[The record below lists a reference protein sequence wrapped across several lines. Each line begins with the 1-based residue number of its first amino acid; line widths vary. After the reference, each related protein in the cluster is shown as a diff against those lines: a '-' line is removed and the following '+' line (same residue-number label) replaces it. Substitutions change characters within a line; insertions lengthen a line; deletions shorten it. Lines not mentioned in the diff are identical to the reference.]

1 MAGALEGI
9 RVLDWTIV
17 QMGPSATRMLSD
29 MGAEVIHIEK
39 RVTGDQARELYRDL
53 KARDGNPL
61 PGGRSAYFEGHN
73 RGKKSITVD
82 VTKEKGKELIYRL
95 VKNSDVFVHN
105 FRQGVPEKLKLDYE
119 TLCQYNPKLIFAAAS
134 GYGPN
139 GPEAREPTYDNL
151 GMARSGIMTVIG
163 EPGMPP
169 LRIRGAIAD
178 QAGAIMTSY
187 GILAALIARDRL
199 GIGQKVDASH
209 LGSMMA
215 LQTTTLSMSL
225 ILGQEITRENRTKM
239 PNPLWNY
246 YQCQGGRWLVMQ
258 MSDEKYWPTMCKGLG
273 IEHLEKDPRFEN
285 VEKREENCEELI
297 AIMDEIFL
305 TKSHTEWMKTLKE
318 TGDVICTPIQTIADL
333 PDDPQVIA
341 NDYIVDCN
349 HKVLGP
355 VKMMGI
361 PFQLSKTPGY
371 IKCEA
376 PELGEHTEEI
386 LIQVGGY
393 SKEEVT
399 GLRDEEII

>member
-1 MAGALEGI
+1 MAGPIEGI

-17 QMGPSATRMLSD
+17 QMGPSATRMLAD
-29 MGAEVIHIEK
+29 LGAEVIHIEK
-39 RVTGDQARELYRDL
+39 RITGDQSRELYRDL

-61 PGGRSAYFEGHN
+61 PGGRSAYFEAHN

-95 VKNSDVFVHN
+95 FKNSDVFVHN

-119 TLCQYNPKLIFAAAS
+119 TLCRYNPKIIFAAAS
-134 GYGPN
+134 GYGPK

-151 GMARSGIMTVIG
+151 GMARSGIMTVVG

-178 QAGAIMTSY
+178 QAGAILTSY
-187 GILAALIARDRL
+187 GILAALLARERL

-215 LQTTTLSMSL
+215 LQTTTLSLSL
-225 ILGQEITRENRTKM
+225 YLGQEITRENRTKM

-246 YQCQGGRWLVMQ
+246 YQCRGGRWLVMQ
-258 MSDEKYWPTMCKGLG
+258 MSDEKYWPTVCKGLG

-285 VEKREENCEELI
+285 VEKREKHCEELI
-297 AIMDEIFL
+297 AIMDKIFL
-305 TKSHTEWMKTLKE
+305 TRSHTEWMKTLKAA
-318 TGDVICTPIQTIADL
+318 GDVICTPIQTIAEL

-341 NDYIVDCN
+341 NDYIIDCN

-355 VKMMGI
+355 VKVMGI
-361 PFQLSKTPGY
+361 PFQLSKTPGF

-386 LIQVGGY
+386 LLEVGGY
-393 SKEEVT
+393 SKEEIAR
-399 GLRDEEII
+399 LRDEEII